1 MTKSLLLICL
11 VLAVAPGCTF
21 LHKSSKPKENTSI
34 STETAENFRKRWVE
48 KRSADLV
55 AQGTA
60 AEAARTQADAEFRE
74 KYDFSPLQTKR

>member
-11 VLAVAPGCTF
+11 VLAVAPGCAF
-21 LHKSSKPKENTSI
+21 LKKSDKPKETGSI
-34 STETAENFRKRWVE
+34 STEVAENFRKRWVE

-60 AEAARTQADAEFRE
+60 GEVARTQAEAEFRE
-74 KYDFSPLQTKR
+74 RYDLSPLPTKR